1 MMRKVLLLLLLLLLI
16 FIPLYAADGDTSGTT
31 GTSGGTSGTT
41 ETADTSKFVPVE
53 NSVRIAVTVRNRVYV
68 GVTKNAV
75 SSSIIP
81 SEKERIGT
89 EKNPITFSFDPY
101 TKTWNTENA
110 YIYAI
115 SFVTQKV
122 KITLTPAQL
131 KSSSGD
137 VLPYTLDLVTAST
150 NCSGTSGLNVT
161 SSSTSS
167 SELAPITI
175 ADESSASDEYRK
187 KPRVMTWQL
196 KMEIDAGANASKT
209 TSEYTATFIMTLSA
223 TT

>member
-1 MMRKVLLLLLLLLLI
+1 MMRKVLLLLILLLLI

-31 GTSGGTSGTT
+31 TGTSESTK
-41 ETADTSKFVPVE
+41 TADTSKFIPVE

-81 SEKERIGT
+81 SASERIGT
-89 EKNPITFSFDPY
+89 EKKPITFSFDPY

-175 ADESSASDEYRK
+175 ADESSASAEYRK

-196 KMEIDAGANASKT
+196 KMQIDADANASKT

>member
-31 GTSGGTSGTT
+31 TGTSESTK
-41 ETADTSKFVPVE
+41 TADTSKFIPVE

-81 SEKERIGT
+81 SASERIGT
-89 EKNPITFSFDPY
+89 EKKPITFSFDPY

-175 ADESSASDEYRK
+175 ADESSASAEYRK

-196 KMEIDAGANASKT
+196 KMQIDADANASKT

>member
-1 MMRKVLLLLLLLLLI
+1 MMRKVLLLLILLLLI

-31 GTSGGTSGTT
+31 TGTSEST
-41 ETADTSKFVPVE
+41 ETADTSKFIPVE

-68 GVTKNAV
+68 GVTKNAI

-81 SEKERIGT
+81 SASERIGT

-131 KSSSGD
+131 KSSSED
-137 VLPYTLDLVTAST
+137 VLPYTLNLVTTSSY
-150 NCSGTSGLNVT
+150 CSGKSNLEVT

-167 SELAPITI
+167 TQLAPITI
-175 ADESSASDEYRK
+175 ADETDADDDYRK

-196 KMEIDAGANASKT
+196 KMEIDADANASKT

>member
-31 GTSGGTSGTT
+31 TGTSESTK
-41 ETADTSKFVPVE
+41 TADTSKFIPVE
-53 NSVRIAVTVRNRVYV
+53 NSVRVAVTVRNRVYV

-81 SEKERIGT
+81 SASERIGT
-89 EKNPITFSFDPY
+89 EKKPITFSFDPY

-175 ADESSASDEYRK
+175 ADESSADDEYRK

-196 KMEIDAGANASKT
+196 KMQIDADANASKT